1 MTARMVA
8 CKPVTGGVDEAIW
21 ARDLLLIR
29 LITSNPLRAKN
40 LKLLTYKPD
49 NTGNLYK
56 KDDGSWNI
64 WIDKKAF
71 KNVKGAAGDQD
82 YDIPVTANVWPII
95 EEYINVYRPMLP
107 DADKVS
113 FVFLSSVICQGR
125 CHGLQTAV
133 SVSFG
138 LSGAGLSQTTPGLDQ
153 SLVGPRQRS
162 GRAAL
167 AC

>member
-1 MTARMVA
+1 MSRSLIYLVAGARPNFMKIAPIVRA
-8 CKPVTGGVDEAIW
+8 
-21 ARDLLLIR
+21 
-29 LITSNPLRAKN
+29 LRARADRFEFKIVH
-40 LKLLTYKPD
+40 
-49 NTGNLYK
+49 TGQHY
-56 KDDGSWNI
+56 
-64 WIDKKAF
+64 
-71 KNVKGAAGDQD
+71 
-82 YDIPVTANVWPII
+82 
-95 EEYINVYRPMLP
+95 
-107 DADKVS
+107 
-113 FVFLSSVICQGR
+113 VICQGR